1 MRVEER
7 RTLPTDHIL
16 VNVSTDMRRRST
28 NMKHHRG
35 GRLSIPDR
43 EAVLAFLAKAGRPR
57 TVEHIAA
64 GLGVRGGD
72 ALSALEK
79 RMRAMVRDGQVIQ
92 NRREG
97 YGLVERMDLIVG
109 RVHGHPDGY
118 GFLIPDADTG
128 GDLYLSAQQMRSL
141 LHGDRAAV
149 RMSGYDRHGRREGAL
164 VEVLERANTRVVGR
178 FFLEGNIGFVTP
190 DNRRIHQDVL
200 IPSEARGEARSGQF
214 VLAELVQQPT
224 PHRQPTGRIVE
235 VIGDHAAPGM
245 ASEIAIRAFELPYL
259 WPAAVDA
266 EIAELDPHAPPA
278 SRGRLDLRKLPFVT
292 IDGEDARDFDDAVY
306 CERHGKGW
314 QLMVAIADVSHYVKP
329 GSALDEAA
337 RERGTS
343 VYFPDRVIPMLP
355 EVLSNELCSLKPDV
369 DRLTLVCQMRIG
381 KGGAVK
387 EARFAEA
394 VIRSTARLTY
404 TQVAEAVV
412 QRSGPARHV
421 LAPLVPHLDDLYE
434 LFRLMHDRRRLQA
447 VLDFDAQESRVEF
460 DDRGRIR
467 AIRELERNDAHRL
480 IEEFMLAANVAAAE
494 LLLEREVPA
503 LYRNHEHPKPEK
515 LETLREFLR
524 EVGLTIGGGDRP
536 ETAEYARLMERI
548 RDREDAHLIQTV
560 LLRSM
565 PLAVYGEKNLGHF
578 GLDFPAYAHFTSPIR
593 RYPDLIVHRAIR
605 RAIGRKPHYP
615 YDNAELHRLGEHC
628 SMTERRADEATRD
641 AMQRLKCEFMRDKVG
656 EVYEG
661 RITGV
666 TAFGLF
672 VELQGLAVE
681 GLAHVTSLPS
691 DYYHFDP
698 VRHELKG
705 ERRRISYRL
714 AGKVTAR
721 VMRVDVDEK
730 KIDFEL
736 VEESS
741 RKPERDRG
749 RGKHRRGRR

>member
-1 MRVEER
+1 
-7 RTLPTDHIL
+7 
-16 VNVSTDMRRRST
+16 MRRRSKSR
-28 NMKHHRG
+28 NFRSERK
-35 GRLSIPDR
+35 LIIPERD
-43 EAVLAFLAKAGRPR
+43 AILAFLKEAGRPR
-57 TVEHIAA
+57 TIEHIASA
-64 GLGVRGGD
+64 LDVRGGEIL
-72 ALSALEK
+72 AALEK
-79 RMRAMVRDGQVIQ
+79 RMQAMVRDGQVIQ

-97 YGLVERMDLIVG
+97 YGLVSKMDLIVG

-118 GFLIPDADTG
+118 GFLIPDEDDG

-141 LHGDRAAV
+141 LHGDRAVV
-149 RMSGYDRHGRREGAL
+149 RVSGVDRLGRREGAL
-164 VEVLERANTRVVGR
+164 VEVLERSNTRVVGR

-200 IPSEARGEARSGQF
+200 IPAESRGEARNGQF
-214 VLAELVQQPT
+214 VVAEIVTQPSS
-224 PHRQPTGRIVE
+224 HRQPTGRITE
-235 VIGDHAAPGM
+235 VIGDRAAPGM

-259 WPAAVDA
+259 WPEAVDA
-266 EIAELDPHAPPA
+266 EIAGLDPHAPPP

-329 GSALDEAA
+329 GAALDDAA

-369 DRLTLVCQMRIG
+369 DRLTLVCQMRVG
-381 KGGAVK
+381 KSGGIK

-394 VIRSTARLTY
+394 VIRSAARLTY
-404 TQVAEAVV
+404 TQVAGAVV
-412 QRSGPARHV
+412 ERAAPARHT

-434 LFRLMHDRRRLQA
+434 LFQLMHERRRRKA

-460 DDRGRIR
+460 DEQGRIR
-467 AIRELERNDAHRL
+467 AVREVERNDAHRL
-480 IEEFMLAANVAAAE
+480 IEEFMLAANVCAAE

-515 LETLREFLR
+515 LEALRQFLR
-524 EVGLTIGGGDRP
+524 EVGLSIGGGDKP
-536 ETAEYARLMERI
+536 QTEEYARLMEKI
-548 RDREDAHLIQTV
+548 RDREDARLIQTV

-578 GLDFPAYAHFTSPIR
+578 GLDFPSYTHFTSPIR

-605 RAIGRKPHYP
+605 HAIGRKPSYP
-615 YDNAELHRLGEHC
+615 YGNTELHRLGEHC

-656 EVYEG
+656 EVYAG

-672 VELQGLAVE
+672 VELEGLAVE

-736 VEESS
+736 VDESGG
-741 RKPERDRG
+741 KQERDGGRG
-749 RGKHRRGRR
+749 RRRRGRR